1 MRGQILVIS
10 DEKQAGAIATPDGQ
24 RVMFRLADW
33 QDVVPPQR
41 GMEVEF
47 NLDENKRVRQVQLA
61 MPSPSPQQHQ
71 QQPARSLAQEPKRKA
86 VLTLF
91 ALFLGWAGAHR
102 FYMGAWGWGLV
113 QLLGLPF
120 FIGLLMVLVPAMGL
134 FFYVLLYMFVL
145 VEMVRYIWWTDAEF
159 DERVKAYQSNR
170 PGPFSFFW

>member
-33 QDVVPPQR
+33 QDVVLPQR

-61 MPSPSPQQHQ
+61 MPSASPQQQ
-71 QQPARSLAQEPKRKA
+71 QAARSLSQEPKRKS

-91 ALFLGWAGAHR
+91 TLFLGWAGAHR

-113 QLLGLPF
+113 QLLALPF
-120 FIGLLMVLVPAMGL
+120 FIGLLMALVPAMGL
-134 FFYVLLYMFVL
+134 FFYVLMSLFVL
-145 VEMVRYIWWTDAEF
+145 VELVRYIWWTDAEF
-159 DERVKAYQSNR
+159 DERVKAYQANR

>member
-61 MPSPSPQQHQ
+61 MLSASPQQHQ

-113 QLLGLPF
+113 QLLALPF
-120 FIGLLMVLVPAMGL
+120 FIGLLMALVPAMGL
-134 FFYVLLYMFVL
+134 FFYVLMSMFVL
-145 VEMVRYIWWTDAEF
+145 VELVRYIWWTDAEF
-159 DERVKAYQSNR
+159 DERVKAYQGNR